1 MAISKGS
8 LLIVTYHEWITI
20 IRQHPSD
27 EANLWFLLQEL
38 SGQTRSQILL
48 KRQESIPSKLLVSLE
63 DTMKRVIVDHYPP
76 QYLVGHTYFYG
87 RQFIVNPAVLIPRF
101 DTEVVVDVTL
111 SFLPM
116 FKKPRVLDLGTGS
129 GAIAITLQCEYPS
142 ACVVASDIS
151 KDALEVAIQN
161 AANLHANIQW
171 IQSDGWT
178 HITGP
183 FDMIVSNPPY
193 IDPAEDVMEMVDRYE
208 PHLALY
214 SVEAG
219 FYHDRLIIESATS
232 YLQKDGVLILEIH
245 CDHREQ
251 LLQMASVYFK
261 DITFQKDHAGLY
273 RVMIARRPL

>member
-101 DTEVVVDVTL
+101 DTEVVV
-111 SFLPM
+111 
-116 FKKPRVLDLGTGS
+116 
-129 GAIAITLQCEYPS
+129 
-142 ACVVASDIS
+142 
-151 KDALEVAIQN
+151 
-161 AANLHANIQW
+161 
-171 IQSDGWT
+171 
-178 HITGP
+178 
-183 FDMIVSNPPY
+183 
-193 IDPAEDVMEMVDRYE
+193 
-208 PHLALY
+208 
-214 SVEAG
+214 
-219 FYHDRLIIESATS
+219 
-232 YLQKDGVLILEIH
+232 
-245 CDHREQ
+245 
-251 LLQMASVYFK
+251 
-261 DITFQKDHAGLY
+261 
-273 RVMIARRPL
+273 